1 MAVLIDHLKADDVN
15 MRVSAMRS
23 LPVIAEALGP
33 DRVRAE
39 LIPFINESTD
49 DEDEVRDSKRIAYF
63 CRLLKWQLRND
74 GDCDARSCTVDGKT
88 MEAFIYTTHWVKGK
102 C

>member
-49 DEDEVRDSKRIAYF
+49 DEDEVRDS
-63 CRLLKWQLRND
+63 
-74 GDCDARSCTVDGKT
+74 
-88 MEAFIYTTHWVKGK
+88 
-102 C
+102 